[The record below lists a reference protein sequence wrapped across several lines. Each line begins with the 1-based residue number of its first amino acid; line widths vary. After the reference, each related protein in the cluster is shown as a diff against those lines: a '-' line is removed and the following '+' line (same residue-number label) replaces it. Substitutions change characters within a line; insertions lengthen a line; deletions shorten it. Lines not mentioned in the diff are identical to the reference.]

1 MARLPDWAS
10 RAAVIADHGLPAN
23 IVGVAWYE
31 DLLVLELTAPEA
43 ILPRSHLARGFD
55 LHISLLFR
63 DEYQGELHEHARSLH
78 ARWAGRSV
86 LLRVQR
92 LGSGGATMLH
102 PADPLASDEDLR
114 ALHRAGYYGDRGFHV
129 SL

>member
-1 MARLPDWAS
+1 MAWFPDWAT
-10 RAAVIADHGLPAN
+10 RAAAIAAHGLPATV
-23 IVGVAWYE
+23 VGVAWYD

-55 LHISLLFR
+55 LHVSLLFR
-63 DEYQGELHEHARSLH
+63 DEFRGELHDRARSLH

-92 LGSGGATMLH
+92 LGSGGAAMLH

-114 ALHRAGYYGDRGFHV
+114 ALHGAGYYRGREIHV

>member
-1 MARLPDWAS
+1 MAWYPDWAT
-10 RAAVIADHGLPAN
+10 RAAVMTNHGLPAT
-23 IVGVAWYE
+23 IVGVAWYDE
-31 DLLVLELTAPEA
+31 LLVLELTIPEA
-43 ILPRSHLARGFD
+43 ILPRSNLARGFD

-63 DEYQGELHEHARSLH
+63 NEYHDMLHDNARSLH

-92 LGSGGATMLH
+92 FGSGGAAMLH
-102 PADPLASDEDLR
+102 PADALAADEDLR
-114 ALHRAGYYGDRGFHV
+114 ALHSAGHYSGREIHV